1 MIVLCNSS
9 EERDIVIGYL
19 AIKKGIEF
27 QPENLPKET
36 CFVIETERNIVVTD
50 KPQYIFF
57 HQHRTDDSIIMFN
70 KFVKEIML
78 GHIIKL
84 TAKNHILKSAI
95 NTYRDVAKRQND
107 QVKIFQ
113 EIFKL

>member
-1 MIVLCNSS
+1 MIVLVNNS
-9 EERDIVIGYL
+9 EERNIVINYL
-19 AIKKGIEF
+19 NIKKGIEF
-27 QPENLPKET
+27 QPENMPKEA
-36 CFVIETERNIVVTD
+36 CFIIETERGIVVTD
-50 KPQYIFF
+50 KPQYIAY
-57 HQHRTDDSIIMFN
+57 HQGKTGDSITTFT

-84 TAKNHILKSAI
+84 TAKNGLLKATL
-95 NTYRDVAKRQND
+95 NNYRDVANRQNE

>member
-1 MIVLCNSS
+1 MIVLCNNS
-9 EERDIVIGYL
+9 EERDTVIGYL
-19 AIKKGIEF
+19 VIKKGIDF
-27 QPENLPKET
+27 QPENMPKEA
-36 CFVIETERNIVVTD
+36 CFVIETERGIVVTD
-50 KPQYIFF
+50 KPQYIAY
-57 HQHRTDDSIIMFN
+57 HQGKTGDSITTFT

-84 TAKNHILKSAI
+84 TAKNGVLKAAL
-95 NTYRDVAKRQND
+95 NTYRGVAKRQNE

>member
-1 MIVLCNSS
+1 MIVLCNNS
-9 EERDIVIGYL
+9 EERDTVIGYL
-19 AIKKGIEF
+19 VIKKGIDF
-27 QPENLPKET
+27 QPENMPKEA
-36 CFVIETERNIVVTD
+36 CFVIETERGIIVTD
-50 KPQYIFF
+50 KPQYIAY
-57 HQHRTDDSIIMFN
+57 HQGKTGDSITTFT

-84 TAKNHILKSAI
+84 TAKNGVLKAAL
-95 NTYRDVAKRQND
+95 NTYRGVAKRQNE